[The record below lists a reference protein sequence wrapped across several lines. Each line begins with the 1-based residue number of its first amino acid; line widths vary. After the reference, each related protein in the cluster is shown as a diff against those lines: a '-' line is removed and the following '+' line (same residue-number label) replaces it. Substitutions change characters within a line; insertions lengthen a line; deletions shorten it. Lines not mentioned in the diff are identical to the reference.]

1 MSIVPA
7 VAEARPLLP
16 AEGAKLTHRRAA
28 VLASV
33 LVVLGIANISST
45 AFSLWSIWTTN
56 ALKSIGMFIPLVSL
70 VLILRVWRR
79 QGWQMQGTWWGLV
92 VLVATAAVV
101 HLSNQAVMIF
111 VFSPKWFVGIPP
123 YSLVAFGYVS
133 GAVLLFGGTRLYRA
147 ALFPIILI
155 WFVDP
160 IPHIFNVFVDLPL
173 QRASAHV
180 ARAFA
185 IALGQKLTPDQLH
198 LMFTPKFGMF
208 IAPGCNGI
216 RGASTMGFIALIAGY
231 LYRFRWR
238 AHALVVAGAVLLGYV
253 FNFARLCTL
262 VLYYL
267 VALRVTWLQSRATM
281 GDYIIG
287 GCLFLVATVLLFYAI
302 QRLGEEPGQVKPMD
316 ETVEPSTLK
325 PGQSLSLRLIA
336 MLIFVA
342 VGVVGVARAYAQGR
356 TYMAQEK
363 ADATAMGRFPEHIGP
378 YTLVRMWNEN
388 YYTGPLIYHWA
399 EYAPADGGAHISLGI
414 SPSLGA
420 HDTLVCHSARGEDPF
435 WTGQMTI
442 PMAGNVPV
450 NFSGSFF
457 NSGVTQYLEATT
469 LCDKGSCG
477 EFSSD
482 RTHFGFV
489 YSKPDPKT
497 IFMQDPARPIPI
509 LIRAETL
516 DTTLPADVARAQLT
530 ADIHTFLATVDLKS
544 LTRPYRHD

>member
-1 MSIVPA
+1 MIPA
-7 VAEARPLLP
+7 VAEARPLLT
-16 AEGAKLTHRRAA
+16 AEGAELTHRRVA
-28 VLASV
+28 VCASI
-33 LVVLGIANISST
+33 LVILGVANISST
-45 AFSLWSIWTTN
+45 ASALWSIWTTN

-79 QGWQMQGTWWGLV
+79 QRWQMQGTWWGLV
-92 VLVATAAVV
+92 VLVVTAIVV
-101 HLSNQAVMIF
+101 HLSTQAVLIF
-111 VFSPKWFVGIPP
+111 TFSPKWFVGIPP

-155 WFVDP
+155 SFVDP

-185 IALGQKLTPDQLH
+185 IALGQKLTPDQMR

-238 AHALVVAGAVLLGYV
+238 AHALVVVGAVLLGYV

-267 VALRVTWLQSRATM
+267 VALRVTWLQTRATM

-302 QRLGEEPGQVKPMD
+302 QRLGEEPGQVKPDD
-316 ETVEPSTLK
+316 EMVAPSPLK
-325 PGQSLSLRLIA
+325 PGPALFLRLIA
-336 MLIFVA
+336 MVIFVA
-342 VGVVGVARAYAQGR
+342 VGVVGVARAYANGR
-356 TYMAQEK
+356 AHVAEEK
-363 ADATAMGRFPEHIGP
+363 ADATAMGQFPQHVGS
-378 YTLVRMWNEN
+378 YTLVRLWNEN

-414 SPSLGA
+414 SPVLGA
-420 HDTLVCHSARGEDPF
+420 HDTLICHTARGEEPL
-435 WTGQMTI
+435 WAGQIAI
-442 PMAGNVPV
+442 PMAGGVLV
-450 NFSGSFF
+450 DFSGSFF
-457 NSGVTQYLEATT
+457 NSGATQYLEVNTICNGA
-469 LCDKGSCG
+469 SCG
-477 EFSSD
+477 EYSRDHS
-482 RTHFGFV
+482 HFGFV
-489 YSKPDPKT
+489 YSKPEPQS
-497 IFMQDPARPIPI
+497 IFTQDPARPIPI
-509 LIRAETL
+509 LIRAETI
-516 DTTLPADVARAQLT
+516 DTTLPADVARTQLT
-530 ADIHTFLATVDLKS
+530 ADIRTFLASVDLKGM
-544 LTRPYRHD
+544 TQPYRHE